1 LTTDSWLINNKAFI
15 KVCTK
20 ELVYVIVNSTDLQNN
35 FGKYLGI
42 VNQEDIIIS
51 RNGKKVARLV
61 KYYEGDDYIIHEGSS
76 AYSHEGMQVSYEEF
90 LKIVRE
96 SENRYE
102 YIDGQIYL
110 LASPKFK
117 HQKIVM
123 DISFIFSSCF
133 QNKGCQPLTS
143 PFYVKL
149 YKEDEAN
156 VVQPDLIIICDL
168 ENISGNDTYQGK
180 PTLVVEVLS
189 ESTRSKD
196 IIKKLDLYMH
206 GGVEEYWIVNPF
218 SEEVNIYY
226 FKEKEIEKMISYKK
240 NEVAKSIVFS
250 GLEINLS
257 SVFSF
262 L

>member
-1 LTTDSWLINNKAFI
+1 M
-15 KVCTK
+15 
-20 ELVYVIVNSTDLQNN
+20 IVNSTDLQNN
-35 FGKYLGI
+35 FGKYLGM

-61 KYYEGDDYIIHEGSS
+61 KYYEGDDCIIHEGTS
-76 AYSHEGMQVSYEEF
+76 AYTHEGMQVSYEEF

-117 HQKIVM
+117 HQKSVM
-123 DISFIFSSCF
+123 DISVIFSSWF

-143 PFYVKL
+143 PFDVTL

-156 VVQPDLIIICDL
+156 VVQPDLMVICDL
-168 ENISGNDTYQGK
+168 ENISENDTYQGQ
-180 PTLVVEVLS
+180 PTLVVEILS

-196 IIKKLDLYMH
+196 IIKKLGLYMH

-226 FKEKEIEKMISYKK
+226 FRDKEIEKMITYKK
-240 NEVAKSIVFS
+240 DEIAKSITFP
-250 GLEINLS
+250 GLEISLS
-257 SVFSF
+257 LVFNFGSSPF
-262 L
+262 

>member
-1 LTTDSWLINNKAFI
+1 MIIS
-15 KVCTK
+15 
-20 ELVYVIVNSTDLQNN
+20 STELQNN
-35 FGKYLGI
+35 FGKYLGL

-102 YIDGQIYL
+102 YIDGEIYI
-110 LASPKFK
+110 LASPKYK

-123 DISFIFSSCF
+123 DISFVFSKWF
-133 QNKGCQPLTS
+133 QNKECQPLTS
-143 PFYVKL
+143 PFDVTL
-149 YKEDEAN
+149 YKEDEPN
-156 VVQPDLIIICDL
+156 VVQPDLMVICDQD
-168 ENISGNDTYQGK
+168 NIAENDTYQGI

-189 ESTRSKD
+189 ESSRSKD
-196 IIKKLDLYMH
+196 IIKKMDLYMQ
-206 GGVEEYWIVNPF
+206 GGVQEYWIVNPF

-226 FKEKEIEKMISYKK
+226 FNDKEIEKMITYKK
-240 NEVAKSIVFS
+240 DEIAKSIAFQ
-250 GLEINLS
+250 GLEFNLS
-257 SVFSF
+257 VIFNF
-262 L
+262 HQ